1 MIDFHTHPVL
11 IREFAEKYP
20 DYTRMAREVFQIGNN
35 LQPLETFFLQ
45 MDVAGI
51 EKAVLLPI
59 ACARARGLAVSS
71 NEQVAELCGLSKR
84 FNGFASVDPLQPGAA
99 KELEAAIQGMG
110 LKGLKL
116 DAALQDFDL
125 NDPKV
130 FEVYEAAAA
139 LGIPALIHTGMS
151 WAPGTPLAQGQ
162 PLLLE
167 PAIRRFTRL
176 NFVLAHW
183 GWPWMWDANA
193 LALKYPNVYLDTSCF
208 YYDGPTE
215 FFHFHFRQQMP
226 ITLLERSLR
235 NQIVFGSN
243 YPRVEIKI
251 MVKAIKSLGLT
262 EACLEKILRTNA
274 EKLLGIETRPAR

>member
-11 IREFAEKYP
+11 IREFADKYP

-51 EKAVLLPI
+51 EKSVLLPI

-84 FNGFASVDPLQPGAA
+84 FIGFASVDPLQPGAA
-99 KELEAAIQGMG
+99 KQLEAAIQAMG

-130 FEVYEAAAA
+130 FEVYEAATA

-167 PAIRRFTRL
+167 PAIRRFPRL

-183 GWPWMWDANA
+183 GWPWVWDASA

-215 FFHFHFRQQMP
+215 FFQFHFRQQMP

-243 YPRVEIKI
+243 YPRVEIKN
-251 MVKAIKSLGLT
+251 MVEAIKSLGLT

>member
-51 EKAVLLPI
+51 AKAVLLPI
-59 ACARARGLAVSS
+59 ACARARGVAVSS
-71 NEQVAELCGLSKR
+71 NEQVAELCGMSKR
-84 FNGFASVDPLQPGAA
+84 FIGFASVDPMQPGAA
-99 KELEAAIQGMG
+99 KELEAAVQGMG

-130 FEVYEAAAA
+130 FAVYEAAAA

-167 PAIRRFTRL
+167 PAIRRFPRL

-183 GWPWMWDANA
+183 AWPWVWDANA

-215 FFHFHFRQQMP
+215 FFQFHFRQQMP
-226 ITLLERSLR
+226 VTIIERSLR

-243 YPRVEIKI
+243 YPRVEIKN
-251 MVKAIKSLGLT
+251 MVKAITSLGLT

>member
-51 EKAVLLPI
+51 ERAVLLPI

-71 NEQVAELCGLSKR
+71 NEQVAELCGMSKR
-84 FNGFASVDPLQPGAA
+84 FIGFASVDPMQPGAA
-99 KELEAAIQGMG
+99 KELEAAIQTMG

-167 PAIRRFTRL
+167 PAIRRFPRL

-183 GWPWMWDANA
+183 AWPWVWDANA
-193 LALKYPNVYLDTSCF
+193 LALKYPNVLFGYLLLLLRWPNRVLPVPLSPADAHHAPGAEPAQSDRIWLQLPARGNQESGEG
-208 YYDGPTE
+208 YQVVGADG
-215 FFHFHFRQQMP
+215 
-226 ITLLERSLR
+226 S
-235 NQIVFGSN
+235 VFGKN
-243 YPRVEIKI
+243 PPHQCGKT
-251 MVKAIKSLGLT
+251 AG
-262 EACLEKILRTNA
+262 N
-274 EKLLGIETRPAR
+274 

>member
-51 EKAVLLPI
+51 EKAVLLPV

-71 NEQVAELCGLSKR
+71 NEQVAELCGISKR
-84 FNGFASVDPLQPGAA
+84 FIGFASVDPMQPGAA
-99 KELEAAIQGMG
+99 KELEAAVKGMG

-130 FEVYEAAAA
+130 FAVYEAAAA
-139 LGIPALIHTGMS
+139 LDIPALIHTGMS

-167 PAIRRFTRL
+167 PAIRRFPRL

-183 GWPWMWDANA
+183 AWPWVWDANA

-215 FFHFHFRQQMP
+215 FFQFHFRQQMP
-226 ITLLERSLR
+226 VTIIERSLR

-243 YPRVEIKI
+243 YPRVEIKN